1 MDSRSGAAR
10 GTPAATHAVI
20 DEQKPTPLPQA
31 DGLETASVGK
41 HALLMVS
48 STILIALLNYA
59 LNIILGWTLPIE
71 EYGRVGVSQTL
82 IFICVWFVSAG
93 FPWVVTGAIARAQAR
108 RNDPAGE
115 ASQQAW
121 RTFKSAWLA
130 GSLLSLAVVALL
142 VGAFY
147 AGVLPLEPVYA
158 PLIAIVAVTVG
169 SLGVGSVPSAAL
181 QGLFRFGRLAG
192 VKVFEAAVNIVV
204 SVALVLLGFGAVG
217 ALGGFAVSAALAG
230 LVSIWLLRDRRF
242 WRVKGW
248 GDLSALRQAIP
259 MTFAVFGGVLLTNID
274 VLAIKFLTPSI
285 NSDALSGAYQVA
297 AVLAR
302 APLFVGT
309 ALVSTFYPRLAQ
321 DAQDAHEVRHG
332 TNTSTGNG
340 TGAVDAV
347 ARRQSSREL
356 LRWILLGVLPINTII
371 AVAAPEVVLF
381 FFPGHYASSA
391 PMLVVLAVG
400 SGFLVVASA
409 LAAIL
414 QAERRAV
421 VPALVMTLAVSLEIA
436 SLWLLVPMFGP
447 MAAAASAAVMSAL
460 ACALLLWYCRRT
472 VAAPRG
478 LWRHALSLAWL
489 GALVAPLALFGDNW
503 GRVPVA
509 LWVVGASLLYLG
521 SVFALN
527 LVSVGELAWQLP
539 RNLGGALAAIARRG
553 LRVAHWLNHLGP
565 PL

>member
-1 MDSRSGAAR
+1 
-10 GTPAATHAVI
+10 
-20 DEQKPTPLPQA
+20 
-31 DGLETASVGK
+31 
-41 HALLMVS
+41 
-48 STILIALLNYA
+48 
-59 LNIILGWTLPIE
+59 
-71 EYGRVGVSQTL
+71 
-82 IFICVWFVSAG
+82 
-93 FPWVVTGAIARAQAR
+93 
-108 RNDPAGE
+108 
-115 ASQQAW
+115 
-121 RTFKSAWLA
+121 
-130 GSLLSLAVVALL
+130 
-142 VGAFY
+142 
-147 AGVLPLEPVYA
+147 
-158 PLIAIVAVTVG
+158 
-169 SLGVGSVPSAAL
+169 
-181 QGLFRFGRLAG
+181 
-192 VKVFEAAVNIVV
+192 
-204 SVALVLLGFGAVG
+204 
-217 ALGGFAVSAALAG
+217 
-230 LVSIWLLRDRRF
+230 
-242 WRVKGW
+242 
-248 GDLSALRQAIP
+248 
-259 MTFAVFGGVLLTNID
+259 VLLTNID

-332 TNTSTGNG
+332 NNNG
-340 TGAVDAV
+340 IGAVDAV

-436 SLWLLVPMFGP
+436 SLWLLVPVFGP

-460 ACALLLWYCRRT
+460 ACVLLLWYCRRT
-472 VAAPRG
+472 VAPPRG

-503 GRVPVA
+503 GRVLVA
-509 LWVVGASLLYLG
+509 LWVMGASLLYLG